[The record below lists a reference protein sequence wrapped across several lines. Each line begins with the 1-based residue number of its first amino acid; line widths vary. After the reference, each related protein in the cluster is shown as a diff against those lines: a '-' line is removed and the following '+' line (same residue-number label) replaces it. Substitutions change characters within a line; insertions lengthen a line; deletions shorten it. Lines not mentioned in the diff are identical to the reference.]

1 LLFSSFVSCVVVTTI
16 IVIGVLL
23 LLATTTMYPKNALKC
38 SICGE
43 ARQGNFSAS
52 QRKREHPRCK
62 ACIAQPQQVVQQQP
76 QQVVQLQPQQVVQLQ
91 PQQVVQLQQLQQT
104 QIAFDVSPYLRKIA
118 ELGMYLLIV
127 ISLHSSKE

>member
-1 LLFSSFVSCVVVTTI
+1 LFSSFVSCVVVTTI

-62 ACIAQPQQVVQQQP
+62 ACIAQPQQVVQ
-76 QQVVQLQPQQVVQLQ
+76 LQPQQVVQQ
-91 PQQVVQLQQLQQT
+91 QQLQQT
-104 QIAFDVSPYLRKIA
+104 QITIDVSPYLRKIA